1 MRCIPSSEGNGYP
14 FFLVKTP
21 STFSIRRERSN
32 HSATALPSYHLPPS
46 KYVALTPRSGALLP
60 PVCWGAPLSVEKI
73 SRVLSHNPFFFREPV
88 MFFTASSMAT
98 KLKVINSRQKVGHL
112 WASVLCRKWGIF
124 ELVCYAERA
133 ICSNGTIKMRMSI
146 RCFGYKWIS
155 LLNLHRVLPTVTIKK
170 SSSIIRFSMDLYRL
184 FKRKA
189 KTFRQKT
196 FSLEFDCS
204 ALWAAYGP
212 TYATQALDTWL
223 LYYAEFTNCYG
234 PQF

>member
-1 MRCIPSSEGNGYP
+1 
-14 FFLVKTP
+14 
-21 STFSIRRERSN
+21 
-32 HSATALPSYHLPPS
+32 
-46 KYVALTPRSGALLP
+46 
-60 PVCWGAPLSVEKI
+60 
-73 SRVLSHNPFFFREPV
+73 
-88 MFFTASSMAT
+88 
-98 KLKVINSRQKVGHL
+98 
-112 WASVLCRKWGIF
+112 
-124 ELVCYAERA
+124 
-133 ICSNGTIKMRMSI
+133 MRMSI

-212 TYATQALDTWL
+212 TYATQALDT
-223 LYYAEFTNCYG
+223 
-234 PQF
+234 